1 MRSCDRRFEMRLPEQ
16 EKRAAETMAQTKG
29 ITVSELLRRALRA
42 YAAMPESLGSGDR
55 SSVAALRRRINAIES
70 RLEAGANVGIAADLG
85 QARADA
91 QALLRR

>member
-1 MRSCDRRFEMRLPEQ
+1 MRSCNKRFEMRLPEW
-16 EKRAAETMAQTKG
+16 EKHTAETMAQSRG

-42 YAAMPESLGSGDR
+42 HAGLPEPLGEEDR
-55 SSVAALRRRINAIES
+55 NSIVALRRRINAIES
-70 RLEAGANVGIAADLG
+70 RLEAGDVAEIAADLM